1 MGMIP
6 SDLSDIPNLGDSERG
21 SLKDEFDFFEPRELP
36 VGSGT
41 CKACII
47 VPSPRRRSRGGGE
60 LIRGGRGG
68 AVEPGTML
76 NVVLGGGGRGPA
88 VA

>member
-1 MGMIP
+1 MGIIP
-6 SDLSDIPNLGDSERG
+6 SELSDIPDLGDSERR
-21 SLKDEFDFFEPRELP
+21 SLKDEFDFFELNELP
-36 VGSGT
+36 VDSGT

-68 AVEPGTML
+68 GVDPGAIL
-76 NVVLGGGGRGPA
+76 NVALGGGGRGPA

>member
-1 MGMIP
+1 MGMIA
-6 SDLSDIPNLGDSERG
+6 SDLSDIPDLGDSECR
-21 SLKDEFDFFEPRELP
+21 SLKDEFDIFELKELP

-41 CKACII
+41 FKACII

-68 AVEPGTML
+68 VDPGAML
-76 NVVLGGGGRGPA
+76 NMALGGGGRGPA